1 MLNVTKRHALGLSV
15 AELAERADTTVD
27 EIECIEEGGTEHA
40 ATHHAT
46 EAFNIRLMHVF
57 W

>member
-27 EIECIEEGGTEHA
+27 EIECIEEGSTEHA